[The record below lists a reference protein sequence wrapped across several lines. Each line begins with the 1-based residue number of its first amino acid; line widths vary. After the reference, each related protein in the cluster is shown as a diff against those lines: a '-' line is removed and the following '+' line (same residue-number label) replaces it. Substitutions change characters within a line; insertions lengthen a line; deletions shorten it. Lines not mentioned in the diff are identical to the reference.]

1 MKLTVKLMA
10 TLVAC
15 LASASGAAFTNGS
28 FENPGGTGF
37 TFLTN
42 GSTFVP
48 GWIHTGNTNGEFYT
62 GQAWGILAGDGTNYI
77 GWGANGATGGILSQ
91 TFDTMV
97 GATYQV
103 DYLLTTQQLAGSN
116 LPFQSNSVQ
125 ALDGST
131 VLAGVTNSFN
141 MIAGNWLNGNSLVF
155 TATSTA
161 TTLRFTDTSN
171 GAATIGINWGLD
183 AVSVT
188 QLGGNAVP
196 EPATYALVL
205 TALGALA
212 LRRKR

>member
-10 TLVAC
+10 ILVAC
-15 LASASGAAFTNGS
+15 GVSASGAAFTNGN
-28 FENPGGTGF
+28 FESPGGTGA
-37 TFLTN
+37 TFLPN
-42 GSTFVP
+42 GNAFVT
-48 GWIHTGNTNGEFYT
+48 GWVHTGNTNGEFYT
-62 GQAWGILAGDGTNYI
+62 DQSWGILAGDGTHYI
-77 GWGANGATGGILSQ
+77 GWGASGATGGILSQ
-91 TFDTMV
+91 TFDTVV

-116 LPFQSNSVQ
+116 LPLQSNSVQ

-141 MIAGNWLNGNSLVF
+141 MAAGNWLAGNQLVF
-155 TATSTA
+155 TATSGA

-171 GAATIGINWGLD
+171 GSVASGINWGLD

-188 QLGGNAVP
+188 ELGGSTVP

-212 LRRKR
+212 LRRRQ